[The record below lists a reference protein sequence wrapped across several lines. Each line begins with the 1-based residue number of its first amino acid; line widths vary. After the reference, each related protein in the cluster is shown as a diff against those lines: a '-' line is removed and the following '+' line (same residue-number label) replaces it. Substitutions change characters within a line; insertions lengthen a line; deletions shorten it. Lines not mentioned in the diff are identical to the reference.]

1 MIKSILILNL
11 STNLNFLLF
20 DANELVLNITCL
32 EFLSRSK
39 SILILSSGAIQTR
52 GAEALSP
59 VLSPTS
65 PTSDT
70 EHTTGT
76 NNTNITNA
84 QVFYFFRRKFCVL
97 IQPHPYKSKL
107 YKGGVNNRQYILGIF
122 IFIILQQKFSFNS
135 FPSCLNQRNEIC
147 FLFTRDT

>member
-11 STNLNFLLF
+11 STNLYFLLF
-20 DANELVLNITCL
+20 DANELVLNIICL

-39 SILILSSGAIQTR
+39 SILILSSGAVQTR

-76 NNTNITNA
+76 NNTNNIKNA
-84 QVFYFFRRKFCVL
+84 QVFSFFRRKFFVL
-97 IQPHPYKSKL
+97 IQPHPYKSIL

-122 IFIILQQKFSFNS
+122 IFIIL
-135 FPSCLNQRNEIC
+135 
-147 FLFTRDT
+147 